1 MKTQRL
7 EGKVALVTGGA
18 GGLGAEHCRAFV
30 ANGARVVI
38 ADILDDKG
46 ARLAQ
51 ELGSSGAFVHLDVT
65 SSEAWSRA
73 VTFTLE
79 RFGRLNVLVNNAGIL
94 NKGTLDQYTLEQWQ
108 SIFAVNVTGAFLG
121 IKAALAALKSAAPAS
136 IINIASIAGVRGT
149 AGVHGY
155 TASKFALRG
164 LTKSVATELAG
175 TGVRCNAV
183 LPGTVATPMTEG
195 VAARVPTPMGQ
206 PREISPLLVYLAGDE
221 SSFATG
227 ADFTID
233 AGATAGPNR

>member
-1 MKTQRL
+1 MQRL
-7 EGKVALVTGGA
+7 DGKVALITGAA

-30 ANGARVVI
+30 ANGAKVVI
-38 ADILDDKG
+38 ADILADKG
-46 ARLAQ
+46 AQLAQ
-51 ELGSSGAFVHLDVT
+51 ELGTSGAYFDLDVT
-65 SSEAWSRA
+65 SADAWARA
-73 VTFTLE
+73 VDFTLA

-108 SIFAVNVTGAFLG
+108 RILAINVTGAFLG
-121 IKAALAALKSAAPAS
+121 IKAALTALKAAAPAS
-136 IINIASIAGVRGT
+136 IINMASIAGVQGN

-164 LTKSVATELAG
+164 LTKSVAAELAG

-183 LPGTVATPMTEG
+183 LPGTVATPMTDG
-195 VAARVPTPMGQ
+195 MVARVAMPMAQ
-206 PREISPLLVYLAGDE
+206 PREISPLLVYLASDE

-233 AGATAGPNR
+233 AGVTAGSNRW